1 MPFHRKRLGGD
12 ISAIFVHA
20 GAGYHSVQNEKVHL
34 QACADAS
41 KAAMTFLKNGGSAID
56 AVEVAIKVLEDKE
69 ITNAGYGSNLAIDGT
84 VECDATL
91 VDHYGRSGAVGAVSQ
106 IANPIHLARLVLEH
120 SSQPLSLRRVPPN
133 LLVGQGATDFA
144 FECGMPVLPHD
155 FLISPAA
162 RERWIRWNHDLRTAR
177 RHEERSSRS
186 NKSDNHD
193 VEDHRGHPVLDRM
206 HSRQLQ
212 GLRNESQPY
221 SPQLTPTES
230 SENGSLE
237 DFSPRSQLSQGR
249 PTSTSMLSQLHEP
262 SLAQHPLSIDSASL
276 PQRWDPSSSKH
287 QGNDGHSSHRLYGS
301 SDGERAEDSD
311 GDSFIDPDP
320 IWASSVPSAGAVENN
335 DLEHEWESSTSHS
348 SMSGHSI
355 ASTLPLDSQL
365 DGNANTTND
374 MLSPYED
381 IITDTVGAIAVD
393 CFGHIAAGSSSGG
406 IGMKHKGR
414 TGPAALVGI
423 GTSVIPVDPE
433 DKSRTCLATV
443 TSGTG
448 EHMATTSAASLC
460 ANRIYY
466 NQKKGKAGQIEETDE
481 EGAIRGFVEKD
492 FMGHPSVKNSHS
504 VGAIGIMAVKKEA
517 SGIWLHFAH
526 NTDSFAL
533 ASFHSEEDEPSCVM
547 SRGRGN
553 GAVTSGAR
561 SIRHYTP
568 RNSPSVRSYV
578 ADEPKSKKQKTG
590 RGSLTRVP

>member
-1 MPFHRKRLGGD
+1 M
-12 ISAIFVHA
+12 A
-20 GAGYHSVQNEKVHL
+20 
-34 QACADAS
+34 
-41 KAAMTFLKNGGSAID
+41 FLKNGGSAVD

-91 VDHYGRSGAVGAVSQ
+91 VDHHGRSGAVGAVSQ

-120 SSQPLSLRRVPPN
+120 SNQPLSLRRVPPN

-144 FECGMPVLPHD
+144 FECGIPVLPHD

-162 RERWIRWNHDLRTAR
+162 KERWLRWNQDLKTAR
-177 RHEERSSRS
+177 RHESGTR
-186 NKSDNHD
+186 SDNHD
-193 VEDHRGHPVLDRM
+193 ALEYRGHPGLERM

-221 SPQLTPTES
+221 SPVLTPTES
-230 SENGSLE
+230 SENGNLE
-237 DFSPRSQLSQGR
+237 DFFPRTQLSPGR
-249 PTSTSMLSQLHEP
+249 PTVPMHPQLYDSSP
-262 SLAQHPLSIDSASL
+262 TPHPLSIDSTPLAR
-276 PQRWDPSSSKH
+276 RWAPSSLEY
-287 QGNDGHSSHRLYGS
+287 QGNDGHSSHRLYSS
-301 SDGERAEDSD
+301 SDGEVAEYSD
-311 GDSFIDPDP
+311 DESFIDPDP
-320 IWASSVPSAGAVENN
+320 IWATSMPLAAVAEDDFSEN
-335 DLEHEWESSTSHS
+335 EWEASTSHS
-348 SMSGHSI
+348 SISTNSV

-365 DGNANTTND
+365 DGNAGTNSSE
-374 MLSPYED
+374 LSSFED
-381 IITDTVGAIAVD
+381 NITDTVGAIAVD

-414 TGPAALVGI
+414 TGPAALVNI
-423 GTSVIPVDPE
+423 GTSVIPVDPQ

-448 EHMATTSAASLC
+448 EHMATTSAAGLC
-460 ANRIYY
+460 ATRLYY

-504 VGAIGIMAVKKEA
+504 AGAIGIMAVKKEA
-517 SGIWLHFAH
+517 CGIWLHFAH

-533 ASFHSEEDEPSCVM
+533 ASFHSEEVEPTCVM

-553 GAVTSGAR
+553 GAITSGAR
-561 SIRHYTP
+561 SIRHYDART
-568 RNSPSVRSYV
+568 SASARSSM
-578 ADEPKSKKQKTG
+578 ADEPKSKKQKIS
-590 RGSLTRVP
+590 RGSSSRLT